1 MKKIYSM
8 LVLAAAAMAGCSQ
21 SEVVEQAS
29 DAQTGRI
36 GFATHVNK
44 GTRAITSDNFS
55 QFKVY
60 GSYTQ
65 SGSTNRT
72 VVFSDVTVN
81 KGTDNS
87 WSYGT
92 GSDLRYWID
101 GANYNFAGYAIDGN
115 VLPGGASAN
124 YRDNR
129 YLNITNFL
137 ANGANQYDLVYAAP
151 ASVTA
156 KAEGNSAVAMEFRH
170 ALSRIM
176 LQFLNSFPAGYTI
189 EVQDAKVVNV
199 RDKGN
204 FYGSVFETNV
214 GNPWVKEDGI
224 YQEPTR
230 STTTPEIPMDIKET
244 EHAAVG
250 AYLTTKEAY
259 VIPFKYEQANVKV
272 QFHLY
277 VYRPDGGKAF
287 DNIYTAT
294 MPIPNWEMSHQYRYT
309 LDLTG
314 SSAGLQPIEFTA
326 SVGDWDAITELEFD
340 KIDTGVVDPVVE
352 G

>member
-1 MKKIYSM
+1 MKKSV
-8 LVLAAAAMAGCSQ
+8 LFLALAAAAMTGCSQ

-36 GFATHVNK
+36 GFSTHVNK
-44 GTRAITSDNFS
+44 GTRAIDNDNFS
-55 QFKVY
+55 QFTVF

-65 SGSTNRT
+65 SGSANRT
-72 VVFSDVTVN
+72 VVFSDVKV
-81 KGTDNS
+81 KKEADG

-92 GSDLRYWID
+92 GSDLRYWIE
-101 GANYNFAGYAIDGN
+101 GATYNFAGYAIDGN
-115 VLPGGASAN
+115 TLPGGASAN
-124 YRDNR
+124 YRDNQ

-137 ANGANQYDLVYAAP
+137 ANGDNQYDLVYAAP
-151 ASVTA
+151 AAITA
-156 KAEGNSAVAMEFRH
+156 KAEGNSAVAMEFKH

-176 LQFLNSFPAGYTI
+176 LRFKNSFPAGYTI
-189 EVQDAKVVNV
+189 EIQNAKVVNV

-204 FYGSVFETNV
+204 FYGSVFETKV
-214 GNPWVKEDGI
+214 GNPWVKEDGA
-224 YQEPTR
+224 YKEPFR
-230 STTTPEIPMDIKET
+230 STTTPEIPMGIKET
-244 EHAAVG
+244 EKAAVDT
-250 AYLTTKEAY
+250 YLTTEEAY

-277 VYRPDGGKAF
+277 VYRPDGEKAF

-314 SSAGLQPIEFTA
+314 SAAGLQPIEFTA

-340 KIDTGVVDPVVE
+340 KIDAGVVDPVVE